1 MANIHQ
7 TMKRVAALY
16 EDLLGTREELTRCS
30 GELQRWQREVSTA
43 AVSLTEDIE
52 RLGRTIQEQQK
63 QIDATAARGR
73 EQWGWVLMAVAIGG
87 ASVAIFLEKAFSW
100 LLARF

>member
-7 TMKRVAALY
+7 TMKRVEALY
-16 EDLLGTREELTRCS
+16 ADLLGTREEITRCVE
-30 GELQRWQREVSTA
+30 ELQRWQREVSTA

-52 RLGRTIQEQQK
+52 QLGRTIQEQQQ

-73 EQWGWVLMAVAIGG
+73 EQWGWVLMAVAVGG
-87 ASVAIFLEKAFSW
+87 AAVAIFLEKAFSW